1 MSEPHVIT
9 GLKAKAHE
17 IHMRIA
23 KLEDQIKV
31 YRKDLAVIGETL
43 RIFGDPD
50 GYYVKS
56 EPLFNRGSL
65 ARAVFGALRKSP
77 DGLDRHAIAEA
88 VAKANGIDL
97 KDDQLAPL
105 VRKRVNDA
113 LQRYRNKGDV
123 VNRKGPHGL
132 RIWQIAP

>member
-1 MSEPHVIT
+1 
-9 GLKAKAHE
+9 
-17 IHMRIA
+17 MRIA

-31 YRKDLAVIGETL
+31 YRKDLALIGETL
-43 RIFGDPD
+43 WISGDPD

-65 ARAVFGALRKSP
+65 GRAIFDALRRSLE
-77 DGLDRHAIAEA
+77 GLDRHAVAEA
-88 VAKANGIDL
+88 VARANSIDM

-105 VRKRVNDA
+105 VTKRVNDA
-113 LQRYRNKGDV
+113 LYRYLHKGEL

>member
-1 MSEPHVIT
+1 
-9 GLKAKAHE
+9 
-17 IHMRIA
+17 MRIA

-31 YRKDLAVIGETL
+31 YRKDLALIGETL

-65 ARAVFGALRKSP
+65 ARAVFGALRGSP

-105 VRKRVNDA
+105 VKKRVNDA

>member
-17 IHMRIA
+17 IHVRIA

-31 YRKDLAVIGETL
+31 CRKDLAVIGETL

-50 GYYVKS
+50 GFYVKS

-65 ARAVFGALRKSP
+65 GRAVFDALRKSP
-77 DGLDRHAIAEA
+77 DGLDRHAIAEV
-88 VAKANGIDL
+88 VARVNGIDM

-105 VRKRVNDA
+105 VSKRVNDA
-113 LQRYRNKGDV
+113 LYRYLHKGELM
-123 VNRKGPHGL
+123 NSKGPHGL

>member
-43 RIFGDPD
+43 RIFGDPN
-50 GYYVKS
+50 GFYVKP
-56 EPLFNRGSL
+56 EALFNRGSL
-65 ARAVFGALRKSP
+65 GRAILMRCESRLMGW
-77 DGLDRHAIAEA
+77 IATPLQRLLPRRTTSTWKTTNLPRSSA
-88 VAKANGIDL
+88 SASMTPCTGIYTKAN
-97 KDDQLAPL
+97 
-105 VRKRVNDA
+105 
-113 LQRYRNKGDV
+113 
-123 VNRKGPHGL
+123 
-132 RIWQIAP
+132 W

>member
-1 MSEPHVIT
+1 MGEPHVIT

-23 KLEDQIKV
+23 KLEEQIKV

-50 GYYVKS
+50 GFYVKS
-56 EPLFNRGSL
+56 EPLFNSGNPS
-65 ARAVFGALRKSP
+65 RAIFGALREAP
-77 DGLDRHAIAEA
+77 DGMDRHAITDA
-88 VAKANGIDL
+88 VAKANGVDM

-105 VRKRVNDA
+105 VAKRVNDA
-113 LQRYRNKGDV
+113 LYRYLHKGEV

-132 RIWQIAP
+132 RIWQFAP